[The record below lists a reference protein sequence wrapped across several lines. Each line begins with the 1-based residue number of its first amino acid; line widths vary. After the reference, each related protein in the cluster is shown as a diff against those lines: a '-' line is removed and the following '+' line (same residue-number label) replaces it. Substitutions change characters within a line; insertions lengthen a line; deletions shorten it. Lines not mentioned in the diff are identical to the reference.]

1 MNGAGPRVLSTVMEI
16 ETHER
21 GTLFSARGARFAVD
35 LDPFLNTDLF
45 RMTGPVFSPH
55 PHAGF
60 SAVTYLFDD
69 STTRFHNRDSLGDKS
84 LIEPG
89 GVHWTVAG
97 SGIVHDEV
105 VEEVGRLGHG
115 AQIFVRLPE
124 TDEQNDPYGM
134 HFTPQE
140 LPSGELAEG
149 VRVRVVAGEAFGLR
163 SPVREAAG
171 SHVYDLILAPGARVE
186 IPVDPEFRGFVMTV
200 EGDGR
205 IATPASR
212 GELGPA
218 GLAVFEPGTGAVELA
233 AGERGAQFLFGAGR
247 PLRTPAYMYGGFCLS
262 SRTRVTEA
270 VERYQSGEMHG
281 LLTAP

>member
-1 MNGAGPRVLSTVMEI
+1 MNEPRALSTVMELD
-16 ETHER
+16 THER

-45 RMTGPVFSPH
+45 RMTGPVFAPH

-84 LIEPG
+84 MIEPG

-140 LPSGELAEG
+140 LPSDELADG

-171 SHVYDLILAPGARVE
+171 SHVYDLMLGPGARVE

-233 AGERGAQFLFGAGR
+233 AGEQGGQFLFGAGR
-247 PLRTPAYMYGGFCLS
+247 PLRTPTYMYGGFCLS

>member
-1 MNGAGPRVLSTVMEI
+1 MKAPRVLSIVMEI

-35 LDPFLNTDLF
+35 LDPFLNIDLF
-45 RMTGPVFSPH
+45 RMTGPVFEPH

-69 STTRFHNRDSLGDKS
+69 STTRFRNRDSLGDKS
-84 LIEPG
+84 MIDPG
-89 GVHWTVAG
+89 GLHWTVAG

-124 TDEQNDPYGM
+124 AVERDDPYGM

-140 LPSGELAEG
+140 LPTDNPAEG
-149 VRVRVVAGEAFGLR
+149 VTLRVVAGEAFGLR
-163 SPVREAAG
+163 SPVREAAA
-171 SHVYDLILAPGARVE
+171 SHVYDLVLAPGARLE
-186 IPVDPEFRGFVMTV
+186 IPVEAAFRGFVMTV
-200 EGDGR
+200 EGNGR
-205 IATPASR
+205 IATAGGR
-212 GELGPA
+212 GQLGPA
-218 GLAVFEPGTGAVELA
+218 GLAVFEQGTGAVELE

-262 SRTRVTEA
+262 NRQHVAEA
-270 VERYQSGEMHG
+270 VEHYQSGAMHG